1 VTVERGPRI
10 KGTDIVTL
18 RKLFA
23 DRPPSDLAR
32 FLATLAPEDREGYE
46 GALHFHWLPAD
57 SVTRIFVAAAPF
69 FFPSS
74 PKALQQLGQLL
85 ATRSFSGVYKL
96 ILSVPSLPFVV
107 RRASMV
113 WSWYHD
119 LGEASIED
127 ASDHALTLVVR
138 GTPRLP
144 EAMRELIAG
153 HLLAL
158 AEATHTPNAK
168 VTLFSDDPSAWRWK
182 IRWSD

>member
-1 VTVERGPRI
+1 MTVERGPRI

-32 FLATLAPEDREGYE
+32 FLQSLAPEDREGYE

-57 SVTRIFVAAAPF
+57 RVTRIFVAAAPL

-74 PKALQQLGQLL
+74 PRALQQLGQLL
-85 ATRSFSGVYKL
+85 ATRSFSSVYKL

-127 ASDHALTLVVR
+127 TSDRALTLVVR

-168 VTLFSDDPSAWRWK
+168 VTLFSDDPNAWRWR